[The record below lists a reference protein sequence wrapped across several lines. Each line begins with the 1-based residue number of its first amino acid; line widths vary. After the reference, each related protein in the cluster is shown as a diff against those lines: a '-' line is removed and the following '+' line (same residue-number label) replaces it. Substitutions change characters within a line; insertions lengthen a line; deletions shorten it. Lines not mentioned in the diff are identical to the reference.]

1 MKYLDKVKVT
11 HDREEYSEYGIHK
24 GMVGTI
30 ILAEIRDNCFVVIFI
45 DPNMEKDDIDIPI
58 SINDLELVED
68 REMQDSA
75 ILGDLPKNNPSWW
88 CKVED
93 GYIMNL
99 KGERKN
105 KIPYDYNS

>member
-1 MKYLDKVKVT
+1 MKEYDKVKLIKDKDIYKKFNIT
-11 HDREEYSEYGIHK
+11 S
-24 GMVGTI
+24 GMIGTI
-30 ILAEIRDNCFVVIFI
+30 CQPEIRDLSFLVCFEDKKLKHGFDCV
-45 DPNMEKDDIDIPI
+45 PI
-58 SINDLELVED
+58 KITDLELVKEGFAND
-68 REMQDSA
+68 E
-75 ILGDLPKNNPSWW
+75 ILLDEIPSHNKDWW